1 LLAIGGVVVV
11 VLVEA
16 RFGDGGTIIENL
28 LMSTR
33 VSATLAQREKLYAS
47 ERAVF
52 EYWYLTKLE
61 NKKWKYQQR

>member
-16 RFGDGGTIIENL
+16 RFGDGGAIIENL

-33 VSATLAQREKLYAS
+33 VSATLA
-47 ERAVF
+47 
-52 EYWYLTKLE
+52 
-61 NKKWKYQQR
+61 